1 MGGCAVGA
9 GMRILVLVPTY
20 NRPDLLDR
28 CLRSIAEQDDDGF
41 DVLVADDGST
51 DPDVRRVMDEWG
63 GWAATEGFKGTWL
76 SQIGRVNVGALRNIS
91 DSISNMPID
100 MLGPDDVVLIV
111 DGDDRLAHPGAVREV
126 RARFAGTS
134 NLLMYGSYDSDPP
147 CDTCPPAEPIPEWV
161 LRSGVIRAMALHH
174 RMPWNHPIAFR
185 RCLFDALRIDDFTM
199 LGGEWMRYGYDVALM
214 APMIE
219 LAGTRVEFCPDV
231 LYIYTS
237 DRPEAVHRIHAEATA
252 AENRWVLNQLRKYAP
267 MEWEPS

>member
-28 CLRSIAEQDDDGF
+28 CLASIAAQDDPAF
-41 DVLVADDGST
+41 DVIVADDAST
-51 DPDVRRVMDEWG
+51 DDEVEVVLNIW
-63 GWAATEGFKGTWL
+63 WL
-76 SQIGRVNVGALRNIS
+76 TQMIPGRWDIQRNAENVGSVRNILTAIAS
-91 DSISNMPID
+91 VD
-100 MLGPDDVVLIV
+100 MEPDDVIVLV
-111 DGDDRLAHPGAVREV
+111 DGDDRLAHPGALTELR
-126 RARFAGTS
+126 RRFDGTS

-185 RCLFDALRIDDFTM
+185 RCLFDEMDESDFTM
-199 LGGEWMRYGYDVALM
+199 PDGTWMRYGYDVALM

-231 LYIYTS
+231 LYTYTS